1 MGTSSPTAK
10 YISLFRHS
18 SYDSRNS
25 IPLLSHSP
33 QHQRHL
39 LSLQPHLLSSQ
50 TPFTPPQ
57 PPNNG
62 FSNGSSPRR
71 QDCSC
76 HWCFVRHRQKH
87 SIRIRED
94 IAQEPQACPHSP
106 SNRCSQA
113 ACRRDQEGGRRR
125 RESPPSPTGHQP
137 TRPSPILHLQPTAGF
152 PSCRRTGQ
160 QRRPRQG

>member
-50 TPFTPPQ
+50 TPLHH
-57 PPNNG
+57 PN
-62 FSNGSSPRR
+62 RR
-71 QDCSC
+71 TMAS
-76 HWCFVRHRQKH
+76 
-87 SIRIRED
+87 
-94 IAQEPQACPHSP
+94 AM
-106 SNRCSQA
+106 
-113 ACRRDQEGGRRR
+113 GRRLEGKTVVVTGASSGIGKSTALEFARTSPKSLKLVLTAR
-125 RESPPSPTGHQP
+125 RIDALKQLAEEIKKEVGDGVKVHPVQLDVSQT
-137 TRPSPILHLQPTAGF
+137 
-152 PSCRRTGQ
+152 
-160 QRRPRQG
+160 